1 MGFTSGRRRHIS
13 GVPAFLRDLLAEHLA
28 NRVGTEPD
36 ALVFTAPRG
45 GPLLRKAF
53 ASGYWK
59 PALELAGIEHL
70 RLHDLRHTCA
80 SLLIATGANPKA
92 VQGHL
97 GHSSIQVTFDRY
109 GHLFPSDQE
118 ALAAPMDEVYVG
130 SQTDTR
136 RTPDGHQVLGLPNRL
151 SASG

>member
-1 MGFTSGRRRHIS
+1 
-13 GVPAFLRDLLAEHLA
+13 VPEFLRDLLAEHLA

-36 ALVFTAPRG
+36 ALVFTAPKG
-45 GPLLRKAF
+45 GPLRRKGF

-70 RLHDLRHTCA
+70 RVQDLRHTCA
-80 SLLIATGANPKA
+80 PLLIATEANPKA
-92 VQGHL
+92 VQAHL
-97 GHSSIQVTFDRY
+97 GHSSIQMTFDRY

-118 ALAAPMDEVYVG
+118 ALAARMDEVYVG
-130 SQTDTR
+130 SQTDAR
-136 RTPDGHQVLGLPNRL
+136 RTPDGHQVLDLPNRL